1 MTPILPTLTV
11 LALLV
16 GISGCFR
23 PVVWEQWS
31 GEVIGP
37 WIDTIKAGGITRGA
51 TAGAT
56 ASGTAATI
64 EDGDDV

>member
-1 MTPILPTLTV
+1 
-11 LALLV
+11 
-16 GISGCFR
+16 
-23 PVVWEQWS
+23 
-31 GEVIGP
+31 VIGP

-64 EDGDDV
+64 EDRGRRMTPELWWLLGSSALVIAAGGLIAWMEA